1 MSRQEVNIMARRC
14 FLTIAAPWALAFS
27 ASLAAA
33 PALEDVAA
41 GVKLDPAQIS
51 VSGISSGGFMA
62 HQFHVAH
69 SQHIMGAGI
78 VAGGPYYCARG
89 NILDAVTR
97 CSQFALLECLAF
109 KLDPKLCARTDLA
122 PKNSNEI
129 EGAAAAS
136 FAEARKQ
143 ETAGKISPLANLRD
157 ARIYLFSGIYDSI
170 VPNGVMA
177 TVLRFYADPDKGA
190 VPQGNIDFS
199 DSFPAR
205 HTMVRDSFGKPAD
218 GVVGDCALPPAPP
231 PPAESNAYIDD
242 CQAVARSH
250 EEKNHCLCPSTQA
263 NPAPAGDSAAT
274 CPPTDKLAV
283 CKDLK
288 DVDLAGAIL
297 ERIYGAPAL
306 QNGRVLVQ
314 ESELQAFDQRQVF
327 ASFSGSPYSAL
338 QNASMAREG
347 YVFIPETCK
356 DGRQCR
362 LHVAFHGCKQGGTT
376 DYRPGHSGNFFAKYA
391 GYNEWAKANDT
402 IVLYPQIQARSL
414 GPVNPRGCWDWWGQN
429 YTHAGYHTRD
439 GKQIKAI
446 AQMIN
451 ILAGG
456 QSLLEV
462 APE

>member
-1 MSRQEVNIMARRC
+1 MSRQEMNASARRY
-14 FLTIAAPWALAFS
+14 FLGIAAPWVLTFS
-27 ASLAAA
+27 ACVAAA

-41 GVKLDPAQIS
+41 AVKLDPAQIS

-97 CSQFALLECLAF
+97 CSQFAMLECLAF
-109 KLDPKLCARTDLA
+109 KLDPKLCAKTDLA
-122 PKNSNEI
+122 PKSRYEI
-129 EGAAAAS
+129 ERAATAS

-157 ARIYLFSGIYDSI
+157 DRVYLFSGIYDSI

-177 TVLRFYADPDKGA
+177 TVLHFYADPDKGA
-190 VPQGNIDFS
+190 VRQGNIDFS
-199 DSFPAR
+199 GSFPAR
-205 HTMVRDSFGKPAD
+205 HTMVRDSFGKPA
-218 GVVGDCALPPAPP
+218 GSVVGDCALPPAPP
-231 PPAESNAYIDD
+231 PPAKTNAYIDD
-242 CQAVARSH
+242 CQSVARQH
-250 EEKNHCLCPSTQA
+250 EEKNHCLCL
-263 NPAPAGDSAAT
+263 PAPTAGGKAAAA
-274 CPPTDKLAV
+274 CPPADKLAL
-283 CKDLK
+283 CKELK

-297 ERIYGAPAL
+297 ARIYGTEAL
-306 QNGRVLVQ
+306 NKGRQPVQ

-327 ASFSGSPYSAL
+327 SKFSNIPYSAL

-347 YVFIPETCK
+347 YIFIPEPCK
-356 DGRQCR
+356 DGRPCK
-362 LHVAFHGCKQGGTT
+362 LHIAFHGCKQGGTT
-376 DYRPGHSGNFFAKYA
+376 DYRPGHSGNLFAKFA
-391 GYNEWAKANDT
+391 GYNEWAKANDL
-402 IVLYPQIQARSL
+402 IILYPQIQARSL

-439 GKQIKAI
+439 GKQIKAV

-456 QSLLEV
+456 QSLLLV